1 MNALLID
8 KCRNLRELNLTGLQ
22 SPNFTSMDLS
32 FNSKLE
38 IFRAGKS
45 ALTGV
50 SFAPGSPLSVAVLP
64 ATLQTLE
71 LRYLNRLSN
80 DNLTLEGTNGI
91 NRLVVDN
98 CALIDWQKLLAACIS
113 VRYLRVT
120 GIDMEGDYLFLSGLQ
135 KYGGVDENGAN
146 TSRCNL
152 LGEYRLNIVI
162 ENEELES
169 LKAYFDG
176 LRIIMSLSAFINE
189 IDNFNSEAYGGEPY
203 YPEVTLDNVGEIM
216 DYYNGE
222 SYEEYLERFAKD
234 NMDINDLVNSY

>member
-1 MNALLID
+1 M
-8 KCRNLRELNLTGLQ
+8 
-22 SPNFTSMDLS
+22 
-32 FNSKLE
+32 
-38 IFRAGKS
+38 
-45 ALTGV
+45 
-50 SFAPGSPLSVAVLP
+50 
-64 ATLQTLE
+64 
-71 LRYLNRLSN
+71 
-80 DNLTLEGTNGI
+80 
-91 NRLVVDN
+91 
-98 CALIDWQKLLAACIS
+98 
-113 VRYLRVT
+113 
-120 GIDMEGDYLFLSGLQ
+120 
-135 KYGGVDENGAN
+135 
-146 TSRCNL
+146 
-152 LGEYRLNIVI
+152 GEYRLNIVI